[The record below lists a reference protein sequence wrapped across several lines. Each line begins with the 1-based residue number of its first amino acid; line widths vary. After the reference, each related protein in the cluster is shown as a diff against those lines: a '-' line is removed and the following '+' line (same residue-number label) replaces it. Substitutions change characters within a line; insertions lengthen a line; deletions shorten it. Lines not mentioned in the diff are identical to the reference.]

1 MADQLKTY
9 KAELH
14 LHTVLSPCASVEM
27 IPPLIIRTAQEKQI
41 NLIAITDHN
50 SSANIQAVMQAAQG
64 RNIVVLPGME
74 LQTREEIHS
83 LCLFDTL
90 DQVEELQKVVSKS
103 LPDIQNRAE
112 TFGEQFIVDASGDF
126 IRRENHM
133 LLTSASLSLKAAW
146 KIVNQLGGLLIP
158 AHVNRTVFGLLPVLG
173 FVPQDIE
180 LEVLEISRQITPIQA
195 RQHYPQLENYPLI
208 QNGDAHQLEEILG
221 ITSFTLKSAHIN
233 EIRLAIKGLQ
243 GRSFKITPKS

>member
-27 IPPLIIRTAQEKQI
+27 IPPLIIQTAQEKQI
-41 NLIAITDHN
+41 NLIAVTDHN
-50 SSANIQAVMQAAQG
+50 STANIQAVMQAAQG
-64 RNIVVLPGME
+64 SNIIVLPGME

-90 DQVEELQKVVSKS
+90 DQTEEFQKFVSRS
-103 LPDIQNRAE
+103 LPDIQNKAD

-126 IRRENHM
+126 IRREDRM
-133 LLTSASLSLKAAW
+133 LLTSTSLSLKAAW
-146 KIVNQLGGLLIP
+146 EIVNKLGGLLIP

-173 FVPQDIE
+173 FVPEDIA
-180 LEVLEISRQITPIQA
+180 LEVLEISRQITLLQA
-195 RQHYPQLENYPLI
+195 RQQYPQLEKYPLI
-208 QNGDAHQLEEILG
+208 QNGDAHQLEDILG
-221 ITSFTLKSAHIN
+221 ITTFTLQSPQIN

-243 GRSFKITPKS
+243 GRSFEIIQKS